1 MESRMANGGGMIWA
15 KRFYELGT
23 PYTPEF
29 KRFEKD
35 FIIRGGPPDMLMI
48 KARSHKPRGDIVFIA
63 IPAPDLEQ
71 YPGFEE
77 IEPRKLPESV
87 TLLIGLNA
95 EFERRFYYATV

>member
-1 MESRMANGGGMIWA
+1 MTNNRGTIWA
-15 KRFYELGT
+15 KRLYELGT

-29 KRFEKD
+29 KQFEKD
-35 FIIRGGPPDMLMI
+35 FIARGGPPDMLMI
-48 KARSHKPRGDIVFIA
+48 KARSPKPRGDIVFIA
-63 IPAPDLEQ
+63 IPAADLER

>member
-48 KARSHKPRGDIVFIA
+48 KARSHKPRGDIVFIRLIQLQLVMA
-63 IPAPDLEQ
+63 
-71 YPGFEE
+71 
-77 IEPRKLPESV
+77 ES
-87 TLLIGLNA
+87 
-95 EFERRFYYATV
+95 RRHQCLA